1 MNFQSEEN
9 RKIGSIFNAKG
20 SFGTLYLASLY
31 CVLKRLKMPFM
42 GKSHS
47 VVVMCRL

>member
-1 MNFQSEEN
+1 MNFQSEGN

-20 SFGTLYLASLY
+20 SQGIIYHTSLY